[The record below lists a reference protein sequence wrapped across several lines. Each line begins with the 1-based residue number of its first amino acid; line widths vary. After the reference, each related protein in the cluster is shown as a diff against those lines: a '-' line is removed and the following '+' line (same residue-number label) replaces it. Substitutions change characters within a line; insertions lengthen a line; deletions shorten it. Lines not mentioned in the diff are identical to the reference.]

1 MPHQEEPGW
10 PLAHC
15 GFDIEGV
22 AKLGGGFC
30 RVILWSDSFFYK
42 NILLWKISSIYK
54 SRS

>member
-30 RVILWSDSFFYK
+30 RVILWSDSFFLQK
-42 NILLWKISSIYK
+42 HFTMENFKHLQK
-54 SRS
+54 